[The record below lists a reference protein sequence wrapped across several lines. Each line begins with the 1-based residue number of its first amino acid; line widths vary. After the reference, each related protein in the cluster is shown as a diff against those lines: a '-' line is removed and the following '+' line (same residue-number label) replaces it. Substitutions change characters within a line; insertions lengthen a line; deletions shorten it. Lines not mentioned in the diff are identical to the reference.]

1 MSRLERRCRGLLRAY
16 PQSYRAGRGEEI
28 LGTLL
33 DATPAGRSW
42 PPARDTCSVITAGL
56 HVRAARNRELPL
68 ATNLR
73 LAALLAVALWHGLAV
88 AAFAGAVAYP
98 DTLTPEHSAVSR
110 LPASGVML
118 FAAVCAA
125 GACLAIVS
133 AWFWRRGVTVTLA
146 LAVAVAS
153 ALGLSLIHAQGDLL
167 IDLRLICPPLALAA
181 LATGRY
187 RPPRSWLWL
196 PGLWLAASALPV
208 ALSANWWSTPDY
220 PLYAGFFI
228 ILGITVLWLAID
240 ARPAIAVGL
249 CFEVTYLTNILVLA
263 PSHTPDVGEARTIA
277 LIAAALAGA
286 ALRARQRA
294 MTESRS

>member
-1 MSRLERRCRGLLRAY
+1 MSRLERRCRGLLLAY

-110 LPASGVML
+110 LPA
-118 FAAVCAA
+118 
-125 GACLAIVS
+125 
-133 AWFWRRGVTVTLA
+133 
-146 LAVAVAS
+146 
-153 ALGLSLIHAQGDLL
+153 
-167 IDLRLICPPLALAA
+167 
-181 LATGRY
+181 
-187 RPPRSWLWL
+187 
-196 PGLWLAASALPV
+196 
-208 ALSANWWSTPDY
+208 
-220 PLYAGFFI
+220 
-228 ILGITVLWLAID
+228 
-240 ARPAIAVGL
+240 
-249 CFEVTYLTNILVLA
+249 
-263 PSHTPDVGEARTIA
+263 
-277 LIAAALAGA
+277 
-286 ALRARQRA
+286 
-294 MTESRS
+294 